1 MNALLRRVARLET
14 EQAKSDVCS
23 LCYLVLQ
30 AGAPDTDAAALSR
43 HSPHQLETL
52 VVESFKCDLP
62 LAVADAA
69 RSMER

>member
-1 MNALLRRVARLET
+1 LRRVARLET

-23 LCYLVLQ
+23 LCCLVLQ

-52 VVESFKCDLP
+52 VVESFKFDLP

-69 RSMER
+69 REMAR